1 MEKKSKKNFLD
12 IFKSSIFAPISSMDE
27 NVGALK
33 ETKTAFIFAGLVSIG
48 IMLANLVAT
57 IFNTVFARKYDFWT
71 QKYKWDISL
80 SNLDGLNY
88 VDLIFKS
95 LLQYALMVL
104 CIAGVLYLIVL
115 VLKKETTYVK
125 ALGTISVSIIPN
137 IVLALVASILGII
150 WSPLKVVVLA
160 AAVTYTILILTFAL
174 KNLIKENNVDKLVFY
189 SVIVMAILKLLDY
202 IIFTS
207 DLFNII

>member
-1 MEKKSKKNFLD
+1 MEKKNKKNFLD

-27 NVGALK
+27 NVCALK
-33 ETKTAFIFAGLVSIG
+33 ETKSAFIFAGLVSIG
-48 IMLANLVAT
+48 IMLANLIAT

-174 KNLIKENNVDKLVFY
+174 KNLIKENNIDKLVFY